1 MVGECGGVSD
11 AQVYRKDLF
20 LAVQQQL
27 QTAGEYEER
36 RLLKRRVD
44 STVNLCLQ
52 QRCVSKFEDPT
63 RIILALKTLWPC
75 FCFCQ
80 LDVWLWDI
88 LANHQLPAGH
98 LAHAHFLVLCLRR
111 SCSLLPSSCH
121 SSIGDAEDER
131 ALAVRSF

>member
-44 STVNLCLQ
+44 STVNLSATKMRLKIRGSNSNHSGAQDFVAMFLFLCANWMCGCGHSCQPPASCRPFGTRSLLGPLP
-52 QRCVSKFEDPT
+52 SKIVFPFT
-63 RIILALKTLWPC
+63 I
-75 FCFCQ
+75 
-80 LDVWLWDI
+80 
-88 LANHQLPAGH
+88 QLPQWYW
-98 LAHAHFLVLCLRR
+98 
-111 SCSLLPSSCH
+111 
-121 SSIGDAEDER
+121 DAEDEHK
-131 ALAVRSF
+131 S

>member
-63 RIILALKTLWPC
+63 RIWRSRLCGHVSVSASWMC
-75 FCFCQ
+75 GCGHSCQ
-80 LDVWLWDI
+80 PPASCRPFGTRSLLGPLPSKIVFPFTI
-88 LANHQLPAGH
+88 QLPQWYW
-98 LAHAHFLVLCLRR
+98 
-111 SCSLLPSSCH
+111 
-121 SSIGDAEDER
+121 DAEDER

>member
-63 RIILALKTLWPC
+63 RIILALKTLWTC

-80 LDVWLWDI
+80 LDVWLWTFLPTTSFLQAI
-88 LANHQLPAGH
+88 WHTLTSWSLAFEDRVPFYHPA
-98 LAHAHFLVLCLRR
+98 ATVVLGR
-111 SCSLLPSSCH
+111 
-121 SSIGDAEDER
+121 
-131 ALAVRSF
+131 